1 MCDGR
6 SMRAMDAVMDL
17 RIWVVGAIVIS
28 LLIDPLGIDSST
40 LIIIALMIQMTLSL
54 DGLTIS
60 KSDFTEHGGGL
71 IMSVLLCYVVNTL
84 VTLLFGL
91 IYIQSNPE
99 IWHGWVM
106 LASMPC
112 AISVV
117 TAAILVRGNV
127 GAAVMGVTATYLA
140 GVILTPLISLML
152 LGDAVDP
159 LEILRYIVLFIVI
172 PVILSRPL
180 KYLHLTRN
188 MKVPVINFMMALM
201 VFLSVNANHGYIMD
215 NVSFVLTVAVVVIA
229 RIAVLHLVTRFI
241 VKRIGFGRDTTTV
254 YLVIGVW
261 KNTGL
266 SVSMAMILL
275 APEAVIP
282 CFLSMIFESLWFSMV
297 TRQRGSDIPTE
308 TASQTS

>member
-1 MCDGR
+1 MKKC
-6 SMRAMDAVMDL
+6 L
-17 RIWVVGAIVIS
+17 LVGFGM
-28 LLIDPLGIDSST
+28 L
-40 LIIIALMIQMTLSL
+40 IAL
-54 DGLTIS
+54 
-60 KSDFTEHGGGL
+60 
-71 IMSVLLCYVVNTL
+71 
-84 VTLLFGL
+84 
-91 IYIQSNPE
+91 
-99 IWHGWVM
+99 
-106 LASMPC
+106 
-112 AISVV
+112 
-117 TAAILVRGNV
+117 
-127 GAAVMGVTATYLA
+127 
-140 GVILTPLISLML
+140 L

-159 LEILRYIVLFIVI
+159 LEILRYIALFIVI

-201 VFLSVNANHGYIMD
+201 VFLSVNANHSYIMD

-241 VKRIGFGRDTTTV
+241 VKRIGFGRDTTIV

-282 CFLSMIFESLWFSMV
+282 CFLSMIFESLWFSIV